1 MRRTNALSLRGLC
14 LAASLAV
21 LANSAA
27 GAPAAVADSSYG
39 TGFIGFRLL
48 EAPVVRHDDPRAL
61 KYIVDHLKPGTVIHR
76 RFEVANKTGIRR
88 EVQLYPAAAGIVDD
102 KFVFDEGRI
111 PNELSRSTS
120 VRPAV
125 LRLKPWEKTEAK
137 VTIKVPDTATPGERY
152 AVVWA
157 ESGLPPDAAHNVG
170 SIMRVGTRVYLD
182 VSNSREYADFRIT
195 KIIALRDKHGS
206 PSIVAHV
213 HNTGKRAL
221 DLRGKV
227 RLSDGPGGLDAGT
240 HLLTEGVTL
249 PPGGRGTVR
258 VDGLI
263 KSLQDGPWTAHL
275 HLESGWVQ
283 HDLTARLTFP
293 KPGGM
298 SVALIEL
305 ASNRKVWYAAG
316 GILLAVTGA
325 MMMFLWFRHRRAA
338 RNQT

>member
-1 MRRTNALSLRGLC
+1 MSLRV
-14 LAASLAV
+14 LAASLAAF
-21 LANSAA
+21 LACSTTAV
-27 GAPAAVADSSYG
+27 PTAVADSSYD

-61 KYIVDHLKPGTVIHR
+61 KYIVDHLRPGTVIHR
-76 RFEVANKTGIRR
+76 RFEVANKTGSRR
-88 EVQLYPAAAGIVDD
+88 EVQLYPAAARIADNR
-102 KFVFDEGRI
+102 FVFAEGRT
-111 PNELSRSTS
+111 PNELTRWTS

-157 ESGLPPDAAHNVG
+157 ECGTPPDAAHNIG

-206 PSIVAHV
+206 PSIVAYV

-227 RLSDGPGGLDAGT
+227 RLSDGPGGLDAGA
-240 HLLTEGVTL
+240 HPLTEGVTL

-263 KSLQDGPWTAHL
+263 KSLPDGPWTAHL
-275 HLESGWVQ
+275 HLESGMVQ
-283 HDLTARLTFP
+283 HDLAARLTFP

-298 SVALIEL
+298 SVALIEI
-305 ASNRKVWYAAG
+305 ASNRRVWYAAG
-316 GILLAVTGA
+316 GILLTVTGA
-325 MMMFLWFRHRRAA
+325 TMTFLRYRRRSAT
-338 RNQT
+338 RKHT